1 LARLQDFFSRESIRN
16 MVSQPENKLDF
27 AEIMDSGKIFLARLP
42 KGLGNENSSLLGT
55 LLISKF
61 QQIAMARQSQ
71 EMSARKDFWIYID
84 EFANFITPSMA
95 EILSEARKYRV
106 GLILA
111 HHQLHQL
118 HSSPEVASAVMA
130 HPCTRIVFRVEDDD
144 AKKLSDG
151 FESFESRH
159 LKTLEKF
166 HALVRVERNDF
177 DFNLAI
183 RKPELPD
190 KPEADNRRAEVIARS
205 RAKYATPRA
214 KVEAAWLANLRGDK
228 PKPPPDA
235 SSGPPPPKPP
245 TPPAP
250 PAPVAVQPPVVTPQL
265 SELPKVAE
273 VPKAA
278 EPPPLVE
285 IKQPVTVELPEVTVS
300 GKEKA
305 GVAVQKTPIE
315 PAAVS
320 EISEPKLPGRG
331 KARHKSIQKRIKEE
345 GIKHGF
351 HAEIEKQ
358 LAKGSM
364 EAADVV
370 MRRGHIDIAVEIAVE
385 STREHEFQN
394 VTKCLAAGFSRIAV
408 VSTGRKFLEY
418 IAADVQ
424 GALGP
429 EVAAKVGYYTPDEF
443 IDELRKLASEC
454 EQPPAP
460 EPMAL
465 KDKRHGFE
473 IERKFPR
480 QTLGE
485 QKTTQKGI
493 HQVIQN
499 ALKGPPP
506 AK

>member
-1 LARLQDFFSRESIRN
+1 
-16 MVSQPENKLDF
+16 MVSQPQNKLDF
-27 AEIMDSGKIFLARLP
+27 ADIMDSGKIFLARLP

-71 EMSARKDFWIYID
+71 EMEARKDFWIYID

-106 GLILA
+106 GLTLA

-118 HSSPEVASAVMA
+118 QSSPDVASAVMA

-151 FESFESRH
+151 FESFEAKH

-166 HALVRVERNDF
+166 HAFVRVERNDF
-177 DFNLAI
+177 DFNLAL

-190 KPEADNRRAEVIARS
+190 RPEAESQRKKAIAAS
-205 RAKYATPRA
+205 HSKYATPRA
-214 KVEAAWLANLRGDK
+214 EVEAAWLANMRAAK
-228 PKPPPDA
+228 PKPPPDT
-235 SSGPPPPKPP
+235 SSGFAPPKPP

-250 PAPVAVQPPVVTPQL
+250 TAPIAILPPEVAPQH

-278 EPPPLVE
+278 EPPPAVE
-285 IKQPVTVELPEVTVS
+285 IKPPVTAEIPEVTGS
-300 GKEKA
+300 EKEKA
-305 GVAVQKTPIE
+305 VVAVADTPE
-315 PAAVS
+315 T
-320 EISEPKLPGRG
+320 KLPGRG
-331 KARHKSIQKRIKEE
+331 KARHQSIQKRLKEAAVAL
-345 GIKHGF
+345 GF
-351 HAEIEKQ
+351 YAEREKQ
-358 LAKGSM
+358 LAKNSM

-370 MRRGHIDIAVEIAVE
+370 IRRGHIDIAVEIAVE

-408 VSTGRKFLEY
+408 VSTGRKMLEN

-429 EVAAKVGYYTPDEF
+429 EAAGKVGYYTPDEF
-443 IDELRKLASEC
+443 IDELSKLAAIS

-460 EPMAL
+460 QPMAAT
-465 KDKRHGFE
+465 DRRGGWD
-473 IERKFPR
+473 IERIFPK
-480 QTLGE
+480 QTLEE
-485 QKTTQKGI
+485 QKATQKGI
-493 HQVIQN
+493 HQVFQN
-499 ALKGPPP
+499 ALKSPP
-506 AK
+506 AKK

>member
-1 LARLQDFFSRESIRN
+1 MLARLQDFFSRPPIRN
-16 MVSQPENKLDF
+16 IVSQEKNTLNF
-27 AEIMDSGKIFLARLP
+27 ADIMDSGKIFLARLP

-61 QQIAMARQSQ
+61 QQLAMARQSQ
-71 EMSARKDFWIYID
+71 EESERKHFWIYID

-95 EILSEARKYRV
+95 EILTEARKYHV
-106 GLILA
+106 GLTLA
-111 HHQLHQL
+111 HHDLRQLQRD
-118 HSSPEVASAVMA
+118 PDVASAVMA

-151 FESFESRH
+151 FESFEAKH

-205 RAKYATPRA
+205 REKYATPRA
-214 KVEAAWLANLRGDK
+214 KVEAALLANMRSDK
-228 PKPPPDA
+228 PKPPPDT
-235 SSGPPPPKPP
+235 SSGSPPAKPP

-250 PAPVAVQPPVVTPQL
+250 PAPTAVQPPQVAPQH
-265 SELPKVAE
+265 SESPKVAE
-273 VPKAA
+273 FPKAA
-278 EPPPLVE
+278 EVPKMAEPPPVVE
-285 IKQPVTVELPEVTVS
+285 IKPPITAKIPEVTGS
-300 GKEKA
+300 EKEKA
-305 GVAVQKTPIE
+305 MVAVPDTPE
-315 PAAVS
+315 M
-320 EISEPKLPGRG
+320 KLPGRG

-345 GIKHGF
+345 AVKHGF
-351 HAEIEKQ
+351 RAEIEKQ
-358 LAKGSM
+358 LAKNSM

-370 MRRGHIDIAVEIAVE
+370 IRRGHVDIAVEIAVE
-385 STREHEFQN
+385 STRDHEFQN

-408 VSTGRKFLEY
+408 VATGRKFLED

-429 EVAAKVGYYTPDEF
+429 EAAAKVGYYTPDEF
-443 IDELRKLASEC
+443 IDELRKLAAAS

-460 EPMAL
+460 QPMAAT
-465 KDKRHGFE
+465 DKRGGIV
-473 IERKFPR
+473 IERIFPK
-480 QTLGE
+480 QTQEE
-485 QKTTQKGI
+485 QKSTQRGI
-493 HQVIQN
+493 HRVVYN
-499 ALKGPPP
+499 ALKSPLP